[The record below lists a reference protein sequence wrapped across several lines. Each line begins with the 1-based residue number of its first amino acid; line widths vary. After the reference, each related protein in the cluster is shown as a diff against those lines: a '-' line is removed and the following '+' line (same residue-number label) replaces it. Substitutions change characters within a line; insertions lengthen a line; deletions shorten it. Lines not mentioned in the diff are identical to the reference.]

1 MGVNYPVITKNKNGL
16 IAGQTYRGQARTWC
30 DPNGGAYNSTS
41 WTNLVYWTMLSNAK
55 VGNLIGRE
63 LLKVTDVLGRE
74 INPNTI
80 INNTTLLYIYDDGSV
95 EKRIAVE

>member
-1 MGVNYPVITKNKNGL
+1 
-16 IAGQTYRGQARTWC
+16 
-30 DPNGGAYNSTS
+30 
-41 WTNLVYWTMLSNAK
+41 MLSNAR